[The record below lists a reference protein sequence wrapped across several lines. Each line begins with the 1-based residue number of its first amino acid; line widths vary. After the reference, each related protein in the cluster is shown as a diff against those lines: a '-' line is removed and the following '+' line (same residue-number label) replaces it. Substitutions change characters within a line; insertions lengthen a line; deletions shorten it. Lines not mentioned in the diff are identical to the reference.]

1 MTNSR
6 LDFLFQRFLRREATA
21 AEKEELMDLVADDHN
36 EQQVNALLE
45 DSWNTHDFSGS
56 PLTSEETEQLL
67 KDINAAK
74 EQPIRIAAIKNWYRY
89 TVAASIII
97 FLTAGGYFLIH
108 KKNEDRASK
117 QPIAKVEK
125 GLNKAIL
132 TLANGKKIDL
142 SDAKSGNLVKEAGL
156 KIYKDKQGRLTYVAQ
171 GAADHD
177 ASQPVSYNTTETPR
191 GGQWHLILADGTN
204 VWLNAASSIHY
215 PTRFTGGERD
225 VELTGEAYFEVAKNA
240 AMPFVVKKKE
250 SDVEV
255 QVLGTHF
262 NFNAYDD
269 EGKTKVTLVEG
280 SVKVQS
286 AIGNRESAILKPGEQ
301 AIVSNQANGSFTIDV
316 DKEADVEEALAWKN
330 GMFRFN
336 NTNIAA
342 IMKQVTRWYD
352 VDILYEGDVMNE
364 FFSGTIP
371 RNTKASGLFSVLEL
385 TQTVQ
390 FTINNKKVIVK
401 PYKKA

>member
-177 ASQPVSYNTTETPR
+177 ASQPISYNTTETPR

-225 VELTGEAYFEVAKNA
+225 VELTGEAYFEVAKNKD
-240 AMPFVVKKKE
+240 MPFIVKTNNTTIK
-250 SDVEV
+250 
-255 QVLGTHF
+255 VLGTHF
-262 NFNAYDD
+262 NVNTY
-269 EGKTKVTLVEG
+269 ESTNTKTTLLEG
-280 SVKVQS
+280 SIQAS
-286 AIGNRESAILKPGEQ
+286 NNSSTILLKPGQQ
-301 AIVSNQANGSFTIDV
+301 AITKSNTSAIQIKNVNTYESVAWRNGYFI
-316 DKEADVEEALAWKN
+316 
-330 GMFRFN
+330 FRN
-336 NTNIAA
+336 DNIVN
-342 IMKQVTRWYD
+342 IMNQLIRWYD
-352 VDILYEGDVMNE
+352 IDVVYHGDVEQKKFDGTYSNSKDITE
-364 FFSGTIP
+364 LLNALEQTGTIHFKIAG
-371 RNTKASGLFSVLEL
+371 RRV
-385 TQTVQ
+385 TVM
-390 FTINNKKVIVK
+390 
-401 PYKKA
+401 P